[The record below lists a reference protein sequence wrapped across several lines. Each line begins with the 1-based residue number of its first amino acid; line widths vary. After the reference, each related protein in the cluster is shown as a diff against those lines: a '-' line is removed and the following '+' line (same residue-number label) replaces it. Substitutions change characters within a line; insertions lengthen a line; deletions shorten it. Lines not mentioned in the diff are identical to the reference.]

1 MHNVDTKV
9 NSCIEEVKWIE
20 SNYSQVYT
28 SSILYVDS
36 LLDYLNS
43 EKEKVQTKVDSLIL
57 LNKKIEE
64 LSNIIDL
71 SYAESPIWEVFF
83 SIFNMS
89 IKVLEQDY
97 KFVSQEFVSRDFS
110 LELLTKYSDEIDTL
124 KESIEDLNGLVKD
137 FKEPDEE
144 LIKLF

>member
-71 SYAESPIWEVFF
+71 SYAESRIWEVFF

-144 LIKLF
+144 LIK

>member
-83 SIFNMS
+83 SIFNIS
-89 IKVLEQDY
+89 IKVLKQDY